1 MTTKAYLS
9 QLHIIDNQIKDK
21 QLLAL
26 QYRENAIMT
35 SPVYSDM
42 KVQTNH
48 KPDKMAESII
58 KAIEYEKEAD
68 DKAVE
73 LLNLKHTILEQID
86 GIKKIEKNNAHVYYN
101 LLMGRYVH
109 NMTMTELQDYVHY
122 GEKQTKRLF
131 DKSIEEFEILYGS
144 EYLEK

>member
-1 MTTKAYLS
+1 MTTKCYLS
-9 QLHIIDNQIKDK
+9 QLHFIDNQIKDK

-26 QYRENAIMT
+26 QYRQNAIMS
-35 SPVYSDM
+35 SPVYTDM

-73 LLNLKHTILEQID
+73 LLNLKHTILKQID
-86 GIKKIEKNNAHVYYN
+86 GIKKLDRNNSHVYYN

-109 NMTMTELQDYVHY
+109 NMTMTQLQEYVHY
-122 GEKQTKRLF
+122 GEKQTKKLF
-131 DKSIEEFEILYGS
+131 ERSIVEFETLYGS
-144 EYLEK
+144 EYLDK